1 MHKTPRPLAAL
12 YRATT
17 SIIRNNKSLLLK
29 VGAILFALLLWEIA
43 ALIVHQ
49 PVLLPTPIA
58 VLLRAWHMPQ
68 EAAFFR
74 SVWYSL
80 SRITLGFLG
89 ALIAGSVLGA
99 LAARYRLVEIL
110 LFPFTATVRSVPV
123 ASFVV
128 IALIW
133 FTSSALS
140 VFISFLIVLPIV
152 YQNVKDGFSA
162 VDKKELEMAR
172 VYRVPPLRT
181 FRIVYLS
188 KIKPFFLAAC
198 HTACGLAWKS
208 GVAAEIIGIP
218 NYSMGERL
226 YMSQLT
232 LDTVSLLAWTFYI
245 VLLSVLFEKLFLFL
259 TEKLLKRLSRV

>member
-1 MHKTPRPLAAL
+1 M
-12 YRATT
+12 
-17 SIIRNNKSLLLK
+17 
-29 VGAILFALLLWEIA
+29 LFALLLWEA
-43 ALIVHQ
+43 VALIVSQ
-49 PVLLPTPIA
+49 PVLLPTPVS
-58 VLLRAWHMPQ
+58 VLRRALLLPF
-68 EAAFFR
+68 ENAFFR

-89 ALIAGSVLGA
+89 ALIAGSALGA
-99 LAARYRLVEIL
+99 LAARYRWLDIL

-152 YQNVKDGFSA
+152 YQNVKDGFLS

-172 VYRVPPLRT
+172 VFRVPPLRA

-198 HTACGLAWKS
+198 RTCCGLAWKS

-226 YMSQLT
+226 YMSQLM
-232 LDTVSLLAWTFYI
+232 LDTVNLFAWTLYI
-245 VLLSVLFEKLFLFL
+245 VLFSILFEKLFLFL
-259 TEKLLKRLSRV
+259 AEGLLKRLSRV

>member
-1 MHKTPRPLAAL
+1 M
-12 YRATT
+12 
-17 SIIRNNKSLLLK
+17 
-29 VGAILFALLLWEIA
+29 LFALLLWEIV
-43 ALIVHQ
+43 ALILNQ
-49 PVLLPTPIA
+49 PVLLPTPVA
-58 VLLRAWHMPQ
+58 VLSRAVRLPF

-74 SVWYSL
+74 SAWYSL

-89 ALIAGSVLGA
+89 AILAGSALGA
-99 LAARYRLVEIL
+99 LAARYGWLETL

-152 YQNVKDGFSA
+152 YQNVKDGFRS

-172 VYRVPPLRT
+172 VYHVHPLRT

-198 HTACGLAWKS
+198 RTSCGLAWKS

-218 NYSMGERL
+218 AYSMGERL
-226 YMSQLT
+226 YMSQLM
-232 LDTVSLLAWTFYI
+232 LDTVNLLAWTFYI
-245 VLLSVLFEKLFLFL
+245 VLFSIVFEKLFL
-259 TEKLLKRLSRV
+259 LLVERVLERLSRV

>member
-1 MHKTPRPLAAL
+1 M
-12 YRATT
+12 
-17 SIIRNNKSLLLK
+17 
-29 VGAILFALLLWEIA
+29 LFALLLWEIV
-43 ALIVHQ
+43 ALILNQ
-49 PVLLPTPIA
+49 PVLLPTPVA
-58 VLLRAWHMPQ
+58 VLSRAVRLPF

-74 SVWYSL
+74 SAWYSL

-89 ALIAGSVLGA
+89 AILAGSALGA
-99 LAARYRLVEIL
+99 LAARYGWLETL

-152 YQNVKDGFSA
+152 YQNVKDGFRS

-172 VYRVPPLRT
+172 VYHVHPIRT

-198 HTACGLAWKS
+198 RTSCGLAWKS

-218 NYSMGERL
+218 TYSMGERL
-226 YMSQLT
+226 YMSQLM
-232 LDTVSLLAWTFYI
+232 LDTVNLLAWTFYI
-245 VLLSVLFEKLFLFL
+245 VLFSIVFEKLFL
-259 TEKLLKRLSRV
+259 LLVERVLERLSRV

>member
-1 MHKTPRPLAAL
+1 M
-12 YRATT
+12 
-17 SIIRNNKSLLLK
+17 
-29 VGAILFALLLWEIA
+29 LFALLLWEVV
-43 ALIVHQ
+43 ALLVHQ
-49 PVLLPTPIA
+49 PVLLPTPVA
-58 VLLRAWHMPQ
+58 VLRRAFLLPF
-68 EAAFFR
+68 ENAFFR
-74 SVWYSL
+74 SAWYSF

-89 ALIAGSVLGA
+89 ALIVGSALGA
-99 LAARYRLVEIL
+99 LAARYRLVEIF

-133 FTSSALS
+133 FTSSVLS

-152 YQNVKDGFSA
+152 YQNVKDGFLS

-172 VYRVPPLRT
+172 VYRVPALRT

-198 HTACGLAWKS
+198 RTACGLAWKS

-218 NYSMGERL
+218 SYSMGERL

-232 LDTVSLLAWTFYI
+232 LDTVNLLAWTIYI
-245 VLLSVLFEKLFLFL
+245 VLFSILFEKLFFFL
-259 TEKLLKRLSRV
+259 AERALARLSRV